1 MIKTRHSLLIFG
13 ACAALVLAVM
23 VWGTISVSKL
33 DRQQYTSRRQAEI
46 EERVRLALWRMDSA
60 LAPIINRERTRPYFS
75 YNSFYP
81 AERAYTR
88 MFAPCLG
95 VLEDPA
101 TGGAS
106 GPLGSY
112 LFHHN
117 LVTAQQAS
125 NLTSLHGFHMGRPS
139 NISISLRTHGTE
151 IEGVRVGG
159 VAVLVS
165 TGQFSSRLLR

>member
-1 MIKTRHSLLIFG
+1 MLFAPLQSRE
-13 ACAALVLAVM
+13 AVDAIVFDRARIQQAFDSM
-23 VWGTISVSKL
+23 GVPERGIVAFVAET
-33 DRQQYTSRRQAEI
+33 DRQ
-46 EERVRLALWRMDSA
+46 D
-60 LAPIINRERTRPYFS
+60 PG
-75 YNSFYP
+75 
-81 AERAYTR
+81 AYTR